1 MRLFKFVDMKK
12 IILFSFI
19 TFFISCGKEDSNFSW
34 SFSKKFTTDKTI
46 ENVTIND
53 KKFIVETSDGE
64 KSECYINFT
73 NTSDSISIDDKSLRQ
88 SIKNAD
94 KHIKFYLILP
104 SSYKPLEYN
113 INQWNGSEVN
123 VKVSY
128 QSKNNENKVVLG
140 SMNCN
145 GCL

>member
-1 MRLFKFVDMKK
+1 MRLIKFVDMKK

-64 KSECYINFT
+64 
-73 NTSDSISIDDKSLRQ
+73 
-88 SIKNAD
+88 
-94 KHIKFYLILP
+94 
-104 SSYKPLEYN
+104 
-113 INQWNGSEVN
+113 
-123 VKVSY
+123 
-128 QSKNNENKVVLG
+128 
-140 SMNCN
+140 
-145 GCL
+145 CLS